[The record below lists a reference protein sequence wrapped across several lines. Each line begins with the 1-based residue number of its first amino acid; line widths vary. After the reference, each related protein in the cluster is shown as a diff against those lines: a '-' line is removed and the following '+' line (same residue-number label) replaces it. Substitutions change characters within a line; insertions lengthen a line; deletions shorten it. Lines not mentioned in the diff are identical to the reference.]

1 MINNDTSKPLRS
13 TGTFFGSLFC
23 YTLVFWPNGIA
34 AAQTVRI
41 QDKEAVPPE
50 ILNQPPYE
58 RSAHA
63 HNADMSCCA
72 PCAPEANRDP
82 DVFRRPCFVRALARA
97 RQGFHSHYAQTGTRG
112 IDIKVSGD
120 AIPIHS
126 VQGFRALLNAVLL
139 PDFLTRTWD
148 EINFTVPYPM
158 ARTTE
163 VRGGVRMLVGQE
175 VYRGPQPGT
184 LKDRDPIQ
192 AGWTVRGI
200 NVLPL
205 TWHRK
210 EESPRRAYI
219 RLRLHGSERL
229 ELGRRPEDF
238 TRSSKDFGAFFNRD
252 AFHSLLSKVFRVPF
266 ESLDDFLVDGFDT
279 EYEDVRVFHGTI
291 RSHNWQMHRR
301 DADAPRDPPH
311 WWDEMRL
318 LVTDSDPQYFCIQ
331 IVMRER
337 DK

>member
-1 MINNDTSKPLRS
+1 MIDEANTKCYGGLVNCFGRMPCWCLILCVS
-13 TGTFFGSLFC
+13 GIIVTF
-23 YTLVFWPNGIA
+23 TA
-34 AAQTVRI
+34 A
-41 QDKEAVPPE
+41 DPKEHLIPPE
-50 ILNQPPYE
+50 IANQPPDH
-58 RSAHA
+58 RSAHRHTDA
-63 HNADMSCCA
+63 EHSCCA

-82 DVFRRPCFVRALARA
+82 DVFRRSCFVRALARA
-97 RQGFHSHYAQTGTRG
+97 RQGFHSHYAQTGTHG
-112 IDIKVSGD
+112 IEIKVSGD
-120 AIPIHS
+120 AIPVHS
-126 VQGFRALLNAVLL
+126 VQGFRALLNAVLRPDSL
-139 PDFLTRTWD
+139 PQTWD

-163 VRGGVRMLVGQE
+163 LRGGVRMLVGQE
-175 VYRGPQPGT
+175 VCRGPQPGT
-184 LKDRDPIQ
+184 LKDGDPIQ

-200 NVLPL
+200 DVLPL

-229 ELGRRPEDF
+229 ELGQRPEDF

-279 EYEDVRVFHGTI
+279 EYEGVRVFHGQI
-291 RSHNWQMHRR
+291 RSR
-301 DADAPRDPPH
+301 DRVTQLREDRSQKPLH

-337 DK
+337 DR